1 MAVLN
6 DVVAEHLMTEEN
18 YWRAANSFTNK
29 TNARVFIGMDPMK
42 RVRWVMRVINI
53 KDL

>member
-1 MAVLN
+1 MVVLN
-6 DVVAEHLMTEEN
+6 DVVTEHPVTEKN

-29 TNARVFIGMDPMK
+29 TKARVFIGMDPMK